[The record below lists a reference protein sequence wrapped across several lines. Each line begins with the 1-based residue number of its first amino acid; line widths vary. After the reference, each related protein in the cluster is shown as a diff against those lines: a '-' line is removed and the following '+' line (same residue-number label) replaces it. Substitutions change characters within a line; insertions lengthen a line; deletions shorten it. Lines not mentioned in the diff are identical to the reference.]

1 MFDKNSEVDTYC
13 MVFNQYSTSF
23 LTLIIREFG
32 GVVTKWLSWPFADG
46 MFHIL
51 QRAASIPHSTTPT
64 VFNFLPGVI
73 TAVFLHLPPTV
84 SSLAKCH
91 RGIKPPSHPP
101 SFDTRCHEQTIA
113 TMNASTTPPTD
124 DLMASAAYH
133 FQQLKPMIPL
143 YIHLILSALFP
154 IVTGAFASLSRP
166 STAAKPSKRSKK
178 SHEEDDDDEEEDVV
192 EQKMEGMSPKDAI
205 ILPITAGLVLGGL
218 YWLIKKYGAD
228 MINLIFGWYF
238 SCVGVFSVGKLFNDA
253 AALSI
258 SVVFPAYFAHKGKLW
273 RADGAERKAVA
284 GENARTSPLPGI
296 MGLIP
301 LPRMVSDRLWSLQ
314 SVPKQ
319 KYALVAYVK
328 NVLDVNGPVTLLNVA
343 AAVCSLAA
351 ISYNQFIDKPWWLTN
366 LQGFAVSYTALQ
378 VMSPT
383 TFVTGSLILSA
394 LFFYDIWAV
403 FFTPLMVTV
412 AKNLDQPIKL
422 LFPRPDEP
430 GVEGK
435 PPVRSYSMLGLGDIV
450 LPGLMIGLALR
461 FDLHMYYLKKQ
472 KIAAK
477 TGKGEATGQE
487 IVKADYHN
495 VTGIWGSRLWT
506 FGLERPS
513 LPQSIVTAA
522 FPKPYFIV
530 SIVGYVI
537 GMVAT
542 LLVMSIWQHAQ
553 PALLYLVPGVLLSI
567 WSTAL
572 VRGEVKE
579 MWNYTEEVNG
589 EASDDDA
596 DAKTK
601 RPGDNKE
608 TDTKKD
614 PKSDEGWWDYAK
626 YEVIGLS
633 RPGEANDKKDQD
645 KKDADALKAKAAKD
659 PDSIFAISL
668 RRMGKSKGARKDESV
683 ATSEQHDDAD
693 THSGSDDAVIV
704 SKDTED
710 VTVKGPTKRTRS
722 KKV

>member
-1 MFDKNSEVDTYC
+1 M
-13 MVFNQYSTSF
+13 
-23 LTLIIREFG
+23 
-32 GVVTKWLSWPFADG
+32 
-46 MFHIL
+46 
-51 QRAASIPHSTTPT
+51 
-64 VFNFLPGVI
+64 
-73 TAVFLHLPPTV
+73 
-84 SSLAKCH
+84 
-91 RGIKPPSHPP
+91 
-101 SFDTRCHEQTIA
+101 A
-113 TMNASTTPPTD
+113 T
-124 DLMASAAYH
+124 AAYH
-133 FQQLKPMIPL
+133 FQQVKPMTPL
-143 YIHLILSALFP
+143 YIHLIISALFP

-166 STAAKPSKRSKK
+166 STAAKPSKKSKK
-178 SHEEDDDDEEEDVV
+178 LHEEDDDDEDEDEV

-238 SCVGVFSVGKLFNDA
+238 SGVGVFSVGKLFNDA
-253 AALSI
+253 AALLI
-258 SVVFPAYFAHKGKLW
+258 SVAFPAYFAHGGKLW
-273 RADGAERKAVA
+273 RTDGAQRKAVTEGTA
-284 GENARTSPLPGI
+284 QESRTSPLPGLL
-296 MGLIP
+296 GLIP
-301 LPRMVSDRLWSLQ
+301 LPRMVSDRLWSLR
-314 SVPKQ
+314 SFPKQ
-319 KYALVAYVK
+319 KYAFVAYVK
-328 NVLDVNGPVTLLNVA
+328 NVLDVNGPATLLNVA

-430 GVEGK
+430 GAEGE
-435 PPVRSYSMLGLGDIV
+435 PPIRSYSMLGLGDIV
-450 LPGLMIGLALR
+450 LPGLMMGLALR

-477 TGKGEATGQE
+477 TRKGEETGQE

-495 VTGIWGSRLWT
+495 VTGVWGSRIWT
-506 FGLERPS
+506 FGLDRSS
-513 LPQSIVTAA
+513 LPPALVTAA

-537 GMVAT
+537 GMIAT

-589 EASDDDA
+589 EASEDDA
-596 DAKTK
+596 NAKTK
-601 RPGDNKE
+601 KTDDKKDNKE
-608 TDTKKD
+608 TDTKKE

-633 RPGEANDKKDQD
+633 RPGEVNDKKDQD

-659 PDSIFAISL
+659 PDSIFSISI
-668 RRMGKSKGARKDESV
+668 RRMGKSKGAGKDENV
-683 ATSEQHDDAD
+683 AMSEHHNDAASN
-693 THSGSDDAVIV
+693 SGSDDAVIV
-704 SKDTED
+704 SKDVED
-710 VTVKGPTKRTRS
+710 VTVMGPTKRTRS
-722 KKV
+722 KKA

>member
-1 MFDKNSEVDTYC
+1 
-13 MVFNQYSTSF
+13 
-23 LTLIIREFG
+23 
-32 GVVTKWLSWPFADG
+32 
-46 MFHIL
+46 
-51 QRAASIPHSTTPT
+51 
-64 VFNFLPGVI
+64 
-73 TAVFLHLPPTV
+73 
-84 SSLAKCH
+84 
-91 RGIKPPSHPP
+91 
-101 SFDTRCHEQTIA
+101 
-113 TMNASTTPPTD
+113 MNASTTPPTD

-143 YIHLILSALFP
+143 YIHLIISALFP

-166 STAAKPSKRSKK
+166 SSAAKPSKKSKN
-178 SHEEDDDDEEEDVV
+178 SHEEDDEDEDEEEV

-238 SCVGVFSVGKLFNDA
+238 SAVGVFSVGKLFNDA

-258 SVVFPAYFAHKGKLW
+258 GVAFPAYFAHRGKLW
-273 RADGAERKAVA
+273 RTDGAERKAVT
-284 GENARTSPLPGI
+284 GENAQESRTSPLPGI
-296 MGLIP
+296 LGLIP
-301 LPRMVSDRLWSLQ
+301 LPRMVSDRLWSLRAI
-314 SVPKQ
+314 PKQ
-319 KYALVAYVK
+319 KYAFVAYVK

-343 AAVCSLAA
+343 AAVCSLTA

-383 TFVTGSLILSA
+383 TFVTGSMILTA

-430 GVEGK
+430 GAEGK
-435 PPVRSYSMLGLGDIV
+435 PPIKSYSMLGLGDIV

-472 KIAAK
+472 KMAAK
-477 TGKGEATGQE
+477 TGKGEETGRE

-495 VTGIWGSRLWT
+495 VTGVWGSRIWT
-506 FGLERPS
+506 FGLDRS
-513 LPQSIVTAA
+513 CLPQTLVTAA
-522 FPKPYFIV
+522 FPKPYFIA
-530 SIVGYVI
+530 SLVGYVI
-537 GMVAT
+537 GMIAT

-567 WSTAL
+567 WSTSL

-589 EASDDDA
+589 EASEDDA
-596 DAKTK
+596 DAKMK
-601 RPGDNKE
+601 KSGDSKDTDAKE
-608 TDTKKD
+608 DKK
-614 PKSDEGWWDYAK
+614 SAESWWDYAK
-626 YEVIGLS
+626 YEIIGLS
-633 RPGEANDKKDQD
+633 RPDEVSDKKDQD
-645 KKDADALKAKAAKD
+645 KKDADALKAKATKD
-659 PDSIFAISL
+659 PDSIFAISI
-668 RRMGKSKGARKDESV
+668 RRVGKSKGARKEESTV
-683 ATSEQHDDAD
+683 KSEQHDDTAS
-693 THSGSDDAVIV
+693 HSGSDDAVLV

-710 VTVKGPTKRTRS
+710 VTVKGPTKMTRT
-722 KKV
+722 KKA

>member
-1 MFDKNSEVDTYC
+1 
-13 MVFNQYSTSF
+13 
-23 LTLIIREFG
+23 
-32 GVVTKWLSWPFADG
+32 
-46 MFHIL
+46 
-51 QRAASIPHSTTPT
+51 
-64 VFNFLPGVI
+64 
-73 TAVFLHLPPTV
+73 
-84 SSLAKCH
+84 
-91 RGIKPPSHPP
+91 
-101 SFDTRCHEQTIA
+101 
-113 TMNASTTPPTD
+113 MNASSTPPAD

-133 FQQLKPMIPL
+133 FQQLKPMMPL
-143 YIHLILSALFP
+143 YIHLIISALFP

-166 STAAKPSKRSKK
+166 SSAAKPSKKSKK
-178 SHEEDDDDEEEDVV
+178 SHEEDDEDEDEDEEEE

-238 SCVGVFSVGKLFNDA
+238 SAVGVFSVGKLFNDA

-258 SVVFPAYFAHKGKLW
+258 GVALPAYFAHRGKLW
-273 RADGAERKAVA
+273 KADGAERKAIT
-284 GENARTSPLPGI
+284 GEDAQESRTSPLPG
-296 MGLIP
+296 MLGLIP
-301 LPRMVSDRLWSLQ
+301 LPRAVSDRLWSLR

-319 KYALVAYVK
+319 KYAFVAYVK

-343 AAVCSLAA
+343 ATVCSLTA
-351 ISYNQFIDKPWWLTN
+351 IGYNQFIDKPWWLTN

-383 TFVTGSLILSA
+383 TFVTGSMILSA

-430 GVEGK
+430 GAEGK
-435 PPVRSYSMLGLGDIV
+435 PPIKSYSMLGLGDIV

-472 KIAAK
+472 KMAAK
-477 TGKGEATGQE
+477 TGKDGETGQE

-495 VTGIWGSRLWT
+495 VTGVWGSRIWT
-506 FGLERPS
+506 FGLDRTS
-513 LPQSIVTAA
+513 LPQTLVAAA

-537 GMVAT
+537 GMVTT
-542 LLVMSIWQHAQ
+542 LLVMSIWHHAQ

-589 EASDDDA
+589 QASEDEVDV
-596 DAKTK
+596 KTNK
-601 RPGDNKE
+601 SGDSKE
-608 TDTKKD
+608 TDAKDDTK
-614 PKSDEGWWDYAK
+614 SVESWLDYAK
-626 YEVIGLS
+626 YEIVGLS
-633 RPGEANDKKDQD
+633 RPSEISEKKIKTTRTPMRSRRKQR
-645 KKDADALKAKAAKD
+645 KTQTASSPSRSAVREGQREHETMKVLSSPSNSKT
-659 PDSIFAISL
+659 PHLIPVLTMLFWFPRT
-668 RRMGKSKGARKDESV
+668 RRMSRSRDPLRGRGPRRLELWKCQAAQASK
-683 ATSEQHDDAD
+683 
-693 THSGSDDAVIV
+693 
-704 SKDTED
+704 
-710 VTVKGPTKRTRS
+710 
-722 KKV
+722 